1 MSRHASGNSSAC
13 FDQLSGTSIVLA
25 IGALRPA
32 RTRTSKTES
41 NAAESEDPP
50 AMIGLISS
58 A

>member
-1 MSRHASGNSSAC
+1 MSRQAGGSSSAC

-32 RTRTSKTES
+32 RTSTSNTES
-41 NAAESEDPP
+41 NAAESDDPP
-50 AMIGLISS
+50 AMIGFISS